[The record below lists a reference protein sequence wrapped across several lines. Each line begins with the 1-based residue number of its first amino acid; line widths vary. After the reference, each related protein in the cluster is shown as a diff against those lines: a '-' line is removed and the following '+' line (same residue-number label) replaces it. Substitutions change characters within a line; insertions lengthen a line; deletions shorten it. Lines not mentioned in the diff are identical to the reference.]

1 MKKFFLL
8 SVLISMVFIS
18 CKKDS
23 NKAPCTLSSSS
34 LVGNYKI
41 TSYLMTMNGQTID
54 VFSDTSFIPICQKD
68 DIFTINANG
77 TMTKSEGAISCDPPS
92 TGGIGNWALNGTNF
106 TLSTDSTSPAQ
117 SYTISDFSCTSFK
130 LNNLADS
137 SFSLAITMTRQ

>member
-1 MKKFFLL
+1 MKKIFLL
-8 SVLISMVFIS
+8 SILISMVFIS

-54 VFSDTSFIPICQKD
+54 VFTDTSFSPICQRD
-68 DIFTINANG
+68 DIYTINANG
-77 TMTKSEGAISCDPPS
+77 TMTQSEGAISCNPPS
-92 TGGIGNWALNGTNF
+92 TGGLGNWSLNGTNF

-130 LNNLADS
+130 LNLADS
-137 SFSLAITMTRQ
+137 SSSMAITMTRQ